1 MSEPKVHHFVP
12 RFYLR
17 GFANARDQVAVRDRE
32 GRSYVTST
40 RNVMARS
47 GLYTIPGRHSN
58 AEEALSRIETEASRP
73 FKALRSGSLP
83 PLGSPGRSTLAQF
96 MAIQMSRDLDDFAV
110 FFVLAREARKAFGS
124 LPVSKGDMRSLLVE
138 RNGFEP
144 NDSEV
149 ETARD
154 ITNLFGTAPL
164 DEAQMKDMELDIMM
178 DASRKVAPGFEKR
191 TWSLE
196 SSKKADLITSDR
208 PVVLWNPPLPQ
219 DSYKG
224 VGIEDAEEIWLPVD
238 RKRILILRNSGPSGT
253 RRIGPERVRMV
264 NQHIARHCGKAVVS
278 HPSAADMTARIDLA
292 SRRPTHRFS
301 KGPAFDQDTG
311 EKVADEVW
319 HMWRPIRDI
328 PDYEDP

>member
-1 MSEPKVHHFVP
+1 MSKPKVHHFVP

-17 GFANARDQVAVRDRE
+17 GFANAKDRVAVRDRE

-47 GLYTIPGRHSN
+47 GLYTVPGHHSEM
-58 AEEALSRIETEASRP
+58 EETLSRIETETSLP
-73 FKALRSGSLP
+73 FKALLSGSLP
-83 PLGSPGRSTLAQF
+83 PLGSTDRSTLANF
-96 MAIQMSRDLDDFAV
+96 MAIQMSRNLDDFAV
-110 FFVLAREARKAFGS
+110 FFILAREASKAFGS
-124 LPVSKGDMRSLLVE
+124 LPVSKEDMRSLLTE
-138 RNGFEP
+138 RYGFEP

-154 ITNLFGTAPL
+154 ITNFFGTAPL
-164 DEAQMKDMELDIMM
+164 DAAQMKNMELDIMLG
-178 DASRKVAPGFEKR
+178 ASRKVAPGIEKR

-219 DSYKG
+219 DRYKG

-253 RRIGPERVRMV
+253 RRIGPERVSIV
-264 NQHIARHCGKAVVS
+264 NQHIARHCGKAIVS
-278 HPSAADMTARIDLA
+278 HPSVAGETARIELA
-292 SRRPTHRFS
+292 SRRPTFRFS

-311 EKVADEVW
+311 KKVAEEVW
-319 HMWRPIRDI
+319 HLWRPIRDI
-328 PDYEDP
+328 PDHENP